1 MKNEKKKSLG
11 TVVISAFL
19 FAAFVA
25 AIRQAVVSVAHTA
38 SVNPDPFWW
47 FFGGI
52 IWGAVIGTLLIVM
65 CLVWKEEI

>member
-11 TVVISAFL
+11 TVVTCALL

-25 AIRQAVVSVAHTA
+25 AIRQAVVSVNYTF

-47 FFGGI
+47 FFGGL
-52 IWGAVIGTLLIVM
+52 IWGAVIGTIMIVG
-65 CLVWKEEI
+65 CLVWNEEI